1 MIIKFERG
9 LNMEEN
15 KIITMLDEDGEK
27 VDFELI
33 EIIELNENRYA
44 LLAPI
49 GEKDD
54 AFVYRIEIVDEKEQ
68 YISVEDE
75 EEFEIVTEAYETLF
89 SEYDLNWLKKLCSHI
104 AF

>member
-1 MIIKFERG
+1 MLIRFERRT
-9 LNMEEN
+9 NMEEN

-33 EIIELNENRYA
+33 EIIELDENKYA

-49 GEKDD
+49 GEEDD
-54 AFVYRIEIVDEKEQ
+54 AFVYKIEVIDNKEQ

-75 EEFEIVTEAYETLF
+75 EEFAKVLEEYESTF
-89 SEYDLNWLKKLCSHI
+89 EE
-104 AF
+104 

>member
-1 MIIKFERG
+1 
-9 LNMEEN
+9 MEEN

-33 EIIELNENRYA
+33 EIIELDENRYA

-49 GEKDD
+49 GETDD

-75 EEFEIVTEAYETLF
+75 KEFAKVLEKYESTFEE
-89 SEYDLNWLKKLCSHI
+89 
-104 AF
+104 

>member
-1 MIIKFERG
+1 
-9 LNMEEN
+9 MEEN

-33 EIIELNENRYA
+33 EIIELDENKYA

-49 GEKDD
+49 GEEDD
-54 AFVYRIEIVDEKEQ
+54 AFVYKIEVIDNKEQ

-75 EEFEIVTEAYETLF
+75 EEFAKVLEEYESTF
-89 SEYDLNWLKKLCSHI
+89 EE
-104 AF
+104 